1 MSNFDDIFEGN
12 APRKGQ
18 TNQPFDKEAWAEKKQ
33 AERQAVYDL
42 ADTTAEAVSADGSK
56 FQAYLDVQTRFSRYS
71 TTNVLLIL
79 AQKPDATQL
88 KDFDGWKDAGASI
101 KRQQKGISILEPG
114 EEYEREDGSIGT
126 SYNVKR
132 VFDISQTTARAKAQ
146 PSVSMDDRLLL
157 KALISRPPVPIQK
170 LIDLLI
176 KNKAKNEGK
185 ALNTKDAQYKR
196 VCKRLE
202 EVNRLVDKLYE
213 DNISGKIN
221 ETNFVRLL
229 SKYQQEQE
237 SILAEKGK
245 LESETAAVREIRSDA
260 EQFADLLERYGDITE
275 LTPEILNMLVDK
287 IMVYEPRAVDGVMRQ
302 QIDVYYRY
310 IGVVKL
316 VDYGSTTYYKSGEVL
331 TAAKKRENAK
341 MEKRIA
347 AVKEE
352 MQSDEAVSA

>member
-42 ADTTAEAVSADGSK
+42 ADSTAEAVSADGSK

-71 TTNVLLIL
+71 ATNVLLIL

-157 KALISRPPVPIQK
+157 KALISRPTVPIQMVD
-170 LIDLLI
+170 DLP
-176 KNKAKNEGK
+176 NHMG
-185 ALNTKDAQYKR
+185 ALYDHDQQ
-196 VCKRLE
+196 V
-202 EVNRLVDKLYE
+202 V
-213 DNISGKIN
+213 
-221 ETNFVRLL
+221 FVRRGMDAADIFRSV
-229 SKYQQEQE
+229 SKELAHAELAGTRQEY
-237 SILAEKGK
+237 S
-245 LESETAAVREIRSDA
+245 RSDA
-260 EQFADLLERYGDITE
+260 AFAAYSASYLLCKKYGVDVADYNFSRLPTSFRDSTPQQVRETLSEIRDTANQISGRMYRALEQHRSSKSKEQER
-275 LTPEILNMLVDK
+275 
-287 IMVYEPRAVDGVMRQ
+287 
-302 QIDVYYRY
+302 
-310 IGVVKL
+310 
-316 VDYGSTTYYKSGEVL
+316 
-331 TAAKKRENAK
+331 
-341 MEKRIA
+341 
-347 AVKEE
+347 
-352 MQSDEAVSA
+352 

>member
-71 TTNVLLIL
+71 ATNVLLIL

-157 KALISRPPVPIQK
+157 KALISRPTVPMQTVD
-170 LIDLLI
+170 DLP
-176 KNKAKNEGK
+176 NHMG
-185 ALNTKDAQYKR
+185 ALYDH
-196 VCKRLE
+196 
-202 EVNRLVDKLYE
+202 D
-213 DNISGKIN
+213 
-221 ETNFVRLL
+221 
-229 SKYQQEQE
+229 QQ
-237 SILAEKGK
+237 
-245 LESETAAVREIRSDA
+245 V
-260 EQFADLLERYGDITE
+260 
-275 LTPEILNMLVDK
+275 
-287 IMVYEPRAVDGVMRQ
+287 
-302 QIDVYYRY
+302 
-310 IGVVKL
+310 
-316 VDYGSTTYYKSGEVL
+316 
-331 TAAKKRENAK
+331 
-341 MEKRIA
+341 
-347 AVKEE
+347 
-352 MQSDEAVSA
+352 